1 MSDRVAV
8 RMPIRAVVFDLDNT
22 LVMEDESTLRAVDA
36 AARVAHERTGVDAT
50 ALARA
55 AVSEAER
62 IWKASPESRYGETF
76 GIWWGEGLWG
86 GFSGDDEAMRA
97 MRAFV
102 PGFRAAVWRGALA
115 AAGIPDDAL
124 ADELERAYVA
134 ARRASETIDPDAG
147 AVLAALGRSYRLG
160 LLTNGAGDVQREK
173 LSRTPF
179 AGSFET
185 VVISVDVG
193 VGKPDPRIFQ
203 IAAERLGVAAAEAVY
218 VGDSL
223 VRDVAGA
230 HAAGMRAVWLDRK
243 LWQEPDDIE
252 ADARIERLS
261 DLPAA
266 LDALARR
273 PASPRA
279 TS

>member
-1 MSDRVAV
+1 
-8 RMPIRAVVFDLDNT
+8 MPIRAVIFDLDNT
-22 LVMEDESTLRAVDA
+22 LVLEDESTLRSVDE
-36 AARVAHERTGVDAT
+36 AARVAHARTGCEAA

-55 AVSEAER
+55 AVAEAER
-62 IWKASPESRYGETF
+62 IWKASPEFKYGEIF

-86 GFSGDDEAMRA
+86 EFTGDGEPLRA

-102 PGFRAAVWRGALA
+102 PGFRRAVWRGALGA
-115 AAGIPDDAL
+115 VGVSDDAL
-124 ADELERAYVA
+124 ADELERAYMT
-134 ARRASETIDPDAG
+134 ARRSAEIIDPDAG
-147 AVLAALGRSYRLG
+147 ALLASLAQTYRLA

-179 AGSFET
+179 ARSFDP
-185 VVISVDVG
+185 VVISVEVG

-203 IAAERLGVAAAEAVY
+203 IAAERLGVAPGDAVY

-230 HAAGMRAVWLDRK
+230 HAAGMRVVWLDRR
-243 LWQEPDDIE
+243 LWHEPGDIRP
-252 ADARIERLS
+252 DARIERLS

-266 LDALARR
+266 LDALAQ
-273 PASPRA
+273 PPVSPRA